1 MTRVRI
7 TVGKLRGLQQISDDT
22 GRFTMIAMDQR
33 GSLQK
38 MLHPENPKAAT
49 YAELEAIKLGV
60 TEALAPMASGYLLDP
75 EYGVG
80 PAINRFVLPGRT
92 GLLVA
97 LETSGYEKKGNW
109 RLTKLLD
116 GWSVEKVKRLGASA
130 AKLLVFFN
138 PDAPREVVDHQIK
151 TVRSVADECRR
162 LDLAFVCEPMSYPV
176 DESEEAFAQHKADT
190 VIRTAEALSPLGL
203 DVLKAEFP
211 GDPKVTTNSEELHK
225 NCERLNRATR
235 VPWVVLSAGADF
247 EVFRG
252 LVEIA
257 CQGGAS
263 GFLAGRAIWKDAFR
277 EKSLEAQI
285 AYCRTQGV
293 KNFQILAD
301 LAHRYARPWWDFYGG
316 KAKLQDHFE
325 GWYVAY

>member
-1 MTRVRI
+1 MRI
-7 TVGKLRGLQQISDDT
+7 SIGKLRGLQQISDDA

-38 MLHPENPKAAT
+38 MLHPENPKAT
-49 YAELEAIKLGV
+49 SYAEMGAVKLGV
-60 TEALAPMASGYLLDP
+60 TQALAPLASGYLLDP

-80 PAINRFVLPGRT
+80 PAVNRFVLPGRT

-109 RLTKLLD
+109 RLTKLLE

-138 PDAPREVVDHQIK
+138 PEAPREVVDHQMK
-151 TVRSVADECRR
+151 VVRSVAEECRR

-176 DESEEAFAQHKADT
+176 DESEEEFAHHKAET
-190 VIRTAEALSPLGL
+190 IIRTAEALSPLGL

-211 GDPKVTTNSEELHK
+211 GDPKVTPDPDELRK
-225 NCERLNRATR
+225 NCERLSRTTK

-247 EVFRG
+247 DVFRG
-252 LVEIA
+252 LVELA
-257 CQGGAS
+257 CRGGAS

-277 EKSLEAQI
+277 EKTLERQME
-285 AYCRTQGV
+285 YVRTQGAE
-293 KNFQILAD
+293 NFLALAD
-301 LAHRYARPWWDFYGG
+301 LAHRFARPWWDFYGG
-316 KAKLQDHFE
+316 KEKLEDHFE

>member
-1 MTRVRI
+1 MRI
-7 TVGKLRGLQQISDDT
+7 SIGKLRGLQQISDEA

-38 MLHPENPKAAT
+38 MLHPENPKATT
-49 YAELEAIKLGV
+49 YAEMEAVKLGV
-60 TEALAPMASGYLLDP
+60 TRALAPLASGYLLDP
-75 EYGVG
+75 DFGVG
-80 PAINRFVLPGRT
+80 AAINRFALPGRT

-97 LETSGYEKKGNW
+97 VETSGYEKQGTW

-116 GWSVEKVKRLGASA
+116 GWGVEKVKRLGASA
-130 AKLLVFFN
+130 AKLLIYFH
-138 PDAPREVVDHQIK
+138 PDAPREIVDQQVK
-151 TVRSVADECRR
+151 VVRSVADECRR

-176 DESEEAFAQHKADT
+176 DETEEEFAHHKADT

-211 GDPKVTTNSEELHK
+211 GNAKFTKDPEELRK
-225 NCERLNRATR
+225 NCERLSRATK

-247 EVFRG
+247 DVFRG
-252 LVEIA
+252 LVETA
-257 CQGGAS
+257 CRGGAS
-263 GFLAGRAIWKDAFR
+263 GFLAGRAIWKDAFQEQGFER
-277 EKSLEAQI
+277 QMAFV
-285 AYCRTQGV
+285 RTQGA
-293 KNFQILAD
+293 KNFEVLAD

-316 KAKLQDHFE
+316 KEQLEDHFE